1 MKKTYIVPV
10 TTEEN
15 VLHKNSIM
23 TISNPDISVD
33 KTGEI
38 DPSSVDVREDNAWDI
53 WGSDEVEY

>member
-15 VLHKNSIM
+15 VQHQDVMAASPNVTFDTNPGSSI
-23 TISNPDISVD
+23 NPTDI
-33 KTGEI
+33 E
-38 DPSSVDVREDNAWDI
+38 VREDNAWDI